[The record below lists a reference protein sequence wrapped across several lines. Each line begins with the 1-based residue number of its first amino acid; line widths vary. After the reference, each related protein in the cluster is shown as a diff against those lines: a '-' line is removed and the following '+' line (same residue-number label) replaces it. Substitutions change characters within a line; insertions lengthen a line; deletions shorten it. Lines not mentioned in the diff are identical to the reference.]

1 MPLIVQLGP
10 QSAVHRFGK
19 SFSSIKSSVQPCGG
33 GGVCQCSFLC
43 SLGVGVDVPLI
54 AQLGSHSVV
63 QCWGKGVKGG
73 KVSCQ
78 WCLLYSPL
86 GGGRG
91 GVRASNC
98 SAWSTIRSPRFGE
111 NFLS

>member
-63 QCWGKGVKGG
+63 QCCGKGVEGG

-78 WCLLYSPL
+78 WCLLYSPVGE
-86 GGGRG
+86 GG
-91 GVRASNC
+91 
-98 SAWSTIRSPRFGE
+98 WSPC
-111 NFLS
+111 L